1 MKMNYKKIAA
11 IAFLILCTASLS
23 RAQKEDYGRG
33 IIKTEYGF
41 LHVWNEEPDNYYT
54 LEIRGKDI
62 RQKSTEQIM
71 LNVDGKSLQILT
83 VPINKFLGDTK
94 NIKLNERAI
103 LTAHQD
109 WEFKYLEET
118 YKEKLTKQS
127 SWQKRE
133 GGGEALSWDIVV
145 PASAKSNV
153 TKQVFLTAV
162 KGNYVM
168 MLGGVVTSEIEE
180 SAARKLLTDT
190 LATLKASDK
199 PIDLNKLSEAIK
211 KGSKN

>member
-1 MKMNYKKIAA
+1 MSYKKIAA
-11 IAFLILCTASLS
+11 VAFLILCTALSS
-23 RAQKEDYGRG
+23 RAQKEDYGSG
-33 IIKTEYGF
+33 AIKTEYGF

-54 LEIRGKDI
+54 LEIRGRDI
-62 RQKSTEQIM
+62 KRKSAEQIM
-71 LNVDGKSLQILT
+71 FNVDGMMLQILT
-83 VPINKFLGDTK
+83 IPLEKFLGDPK

-127 SWQKRE
+127 AWQKRE
-133 GGGEALSWDIVV
+133 GGGEALSWDVNV

-168 MLGGVVTSEIEE
+168 MLGGVVTREIEE
-180 SAARKLLTDT
+180 RAARKLLTDT
-190 LATLKASDK
+190 LATLKTSDK
-199 PIDLNKLSEAIK
+199 PLDLSKLSEAIK
-211 KGSKN
+211 KGAKN

>member
-1 MKMNYKKIAA
+1 MSCRKFAA
-11 IAFLILCTASLS
+11 IAFLILCTAVTS
-23 RAQKEDYGRG
+23 RAQKEDYGSG
-33 IIKTEYGF
+33 AIKTEYGF
-41 LHVWNEEPDNYYT
+41 FHVWNQEPDNFYT
-54 LEIRGKDI
+54 LEIRGKDVQ
-62 RQKSTEQIM
+62 RKSGGPVM
-71 LNVDGKSLQILT
+71 FSVDGKMLQILT
-83 VPINKFLGDTK
+83 VPIEKFLGDPK

-118 YKEKLTKQS
+118 YKEKLTRQS

-133 GGGEALSWDIVV
+133 GGGEALAWDINV

-168 MLGGVVTSEIEE
+168 MLGGVVTGDIEE
-180 SAARKLLTDT
+180 SAARKLLAET
-190 LATLKASDK
+190 LATLKVGDK
-199 PIDLNKLSEAIK
+199 PLDLNKVSEAIK
-211 KGSKN
+211 KGVKN

>member
-1 MKMNYKKIAA
+1 MSYKKFAA
-11 IAFLILCTASLS
+11 LAFLILFTAITSL
-23 RAQKEDYGRG
+23 AQKEAYGNG
-33 IIKTEYGF
+33 AIKTEYGF

-54 LEIRGKDI
+54 LEIRGKNI
-62 RQKSTEQIM
+62 QRKSDGQIM
-71 LNVDGKSLQILT
+71 FSVEGKMLQIVT
-83 VPINKFLGDTK
+83 IPIAKFLGDPK

-133 GGGEALSWDIVV
+133 GSGEALSWDIVV
-145 PASAKSNV
+145 PASAKTNV

-190 LATLKASDK
+190 LATLKVSDK
-199 PIDLNKLSEAIK
+199 PSDLNKLSEAIK
-211 KGSKN
+211 KGVKN

>member
-1 MKMNYKKIAA
+1 MSYKKFAA
-11 IAFLILCTASLS
+11 IAFLILCTASIS
-23 RAQKEDYGRG
+23 RAQKEDYGSG
-33 IIKTEYGF
+33 AIKTEYGF

-62 RQKSTEQIM
+62 KRKSAEQIM
-71 LNVDGKSLQILT
+71 FNVDGKMLQILT
-83 VPINKFLGDTK
+83 IPIEKFLGDPK

-103 LTAHQD
+103 LNAHQD

-133 GGGEALSWDIVV
+133 SGGEALSWDTNV

-162 KGNYVM
+162 KGNYVL
-168 MLGGVVTSEIEE
+168 MLGGVVTGDVEE

-190 LATLKASDK
+190 LATLKPSDK
-199 PIDLNKLSEAIK
+199 PIDLTKLSEAIK
-211 KGSKN
+211 KGVKN